1 MDISDSVHKRSYP
14 MDKLHTIKVHEQG
27 FDETYTVCAKRS
39 GDGWIG
45 WIQELPEV
53 NCERKTRKEL
63 LKVLETELHKCLAMY
78 KMEAEVWD
86 KQFEADVKAGKL
98 ERFAKEA
105 FADFRAGKCEEI

>member
-1 MDISDSVHKRSYP
+1 
-14 MDKLHTIKVHEQG
+14 MDKLHTIEIHEQG
-27 FDETYTVCAKRS
+27 FNEIYTVHTEQN

-53 NCERKTRKEL
+53 NCERKTREEL
-63 LKVLETELHKCLAMY
+63 LKVLEIELHNRLETY
-78 KMEAEVWD
+78 KTEAEVWD

-105 FADFRAGKCEEI
+105 LADFRAGKCKDI

>member
-1 MDISDSVHKRSYP
+1 MSQV
-14 MDKLHTIKVHEQG
+14 HTIEVQEQG
-27 FDETYTVCAKRS
+27 FAETYTVHAEQN
-39 GDGWIG
+39 GDRWIG

-53 NCERKTRKEL
+53 NCERKTKKEL
-63 LKVLETELHKCLAMY
+63 LKVLETELHKCLAVY

-105 FADFRAGKCEEI
+105 LADFRAGKCEEI

>member
-1 MDISDSVHKRSYP
+1 
-14 MDKLHTIKVHEQG
+14 MDKLHTIKIHEQG
-27 FDETYTVCAKRS
+27 FDEIYTVRTEQN

-53 NCERKTRKEL
+53 NCEKKTREEL
-63 LKVLETELHKCLAMY
+63 LKVLEIELHKSLAVY
-78 KMEAEVWD
+78 KAEAEMWD

-105 FADFRAGKCEEI
+105 LADFRAGKCEDI

>member
-1 MDISDSVHKRSYP
+1 
-14 MDKLHTIKVHEQG
+14 MDKFHTIKIHEQG
-27 FDETYTVCAKRS
+27 FDEIYTVRTEQN

-53 NCERKTRKEL
+53 NCEKKTREEL
-63 LKVLETELHKCLAMY
+63 LKVLEIELQERLEGY
-78 KMEAEVWD
+78 KAEAEMWD

-105 FADFRAGKCEEI
+105 LADFRAGI

>member
-1 MDISDSVHKRSYP
+1 
-14 MDKLHTIKVHEQG
+14 MDKLHTIKIHEQG
-27 FDETYTVCAKRS
+27 FDEIYTVRTEQN

-53 NCERKTRKEL
+53 NCEKKTREEL
-63 LKVLETELHKCLAMY
+63 LKVLEIELHERLEVY
-78 KMEAEVWD
+78 KAEAEMWD

-105 FADFRAGKCEEI
+105 LADFRAGKCEDI

>member
-1 MDISDSVHKRSYP
+1 
-14 MDKLHTIKVHEQG
+14 MDKLHTIKIHEQG
-27 FDETYTVCAKRS
+27 FDEIYTVRTEQN

-53 NCERKTRKEL
+53 NCEKKTREEL
-63 LKVLETELHKCLAMY
+63 LKALEIELYERLAVY
-78 KMEAEVWD
+78 KAEAEIWD

-105 FADFRAGKCEEI
+105 LADFRAGKCEDI

>member
-1 MDISDSVHKRSYP
+1 
-14 MDKLHTIKVHEQG
+14 MDKLHTIKIHEQG
-27 FDETYTVCAKRS
+27 FDEIYTVRTKQN

-53 NCERKTRKEL
+53 NCEKKTREEL
-63 LKVLETELHKCLAMY
+63 LKVLEIELHERLAIY
-78 KMEAEVWD
+78 KAEAEMWD

-105 FADFRAGKCEEI
+105 LADFRAGKCEDI

>member
-1 MDISDSVHKRSYP
+1 
-14 MDKLHTIKVHEQG
+14 MDKLHTIKIHEQG
-27 FDETYTVCAKRS
+27 FDEIYTVRTEQN

-53 NCERKTRKEL
+53 NCEKKTREEL
-63 LKVLETELHKCLAMY
+63 LKVLEIELHKRLAVY
-78 KMEAEVWD
+78 KAEAEMWD

-105 FADFRAGKCEEI
+105 LADFRAGKCEDI